1 MHGRGDHLEPM
12 DGVLETASVRCETR
26 WFDDFYLGECF
37 ALPPRAM
44 THNLFR
50 NYLEASGETHP
61 LHSDPAYCRAHGWP
75 DAMAHGFQVLIQT
88 TAGAGDFHFLIE
100 ESLVGL
106 IEQSSRFV
114 RQVFAGDV
122 LHPVLQV
129 VELAPNTS
137 TGVVGLRS
145 TVHNHRRELVL
156 EGAQR
161 YLLRM
166 RSR

>member
-1 MHGRGDHLEPM
+1 M
-12 DGVLETASVRCETR
+12 DGTSVGASVREVR
-26 WFDDFYLGECF
+26 WFDDFCLGERF
-37 ALPPRAM
+37 ALPPRVM
-44 THNLFR
+44 TPALFDAF
-50 NYLEASGETHP
+50 LAASGETHP
-61 LHSDPAYCRAHGWP
+61 RHADSAWCRAQGFP
-75 DAMAHGFQVLIQT
+75 EAMAHGFQVLIQT
-88 TAGAGDFHFLIE
+88 TAGAGDFHSLVE

-114 RQVFAGDV
+114 RPVFAGDT
-122 LHPVLQV
+122 LNPMLQV
-129 VELAPNTS
+129 VELAPNTN

-145 TVHNHRRELVL
+145 TVHNQRRELVL

>member
-1 MHGRGDHLEPM
+1 M
-12 DGVLETASVRCETR
+12 DGTFDKASVRSESR

-37 ALPPRAM
+37 PLPARTM
-44 THNLFR
+44 STEVFR
-50 NYLEASGETHP
+50 KFLDASGETHP
-61 LHSDPAYCRAHGWP
+61 LHSDPAWCRAQGFP

-88 TAGAGDFHFLIE
+88 TAGAGDFHYLVE

-106 IEQSSRFV
+106 VEQSSRFV
-114 RQVFAGDV
+114 RPVFAGDT

-129 VELAPNTS
+129 IELAPNTA

-145 TVHNHRRELVL
+145 TVHNQRRELVL
-156 EGAQR
+156 EGSQR

-166 RSR
+166 RPREN